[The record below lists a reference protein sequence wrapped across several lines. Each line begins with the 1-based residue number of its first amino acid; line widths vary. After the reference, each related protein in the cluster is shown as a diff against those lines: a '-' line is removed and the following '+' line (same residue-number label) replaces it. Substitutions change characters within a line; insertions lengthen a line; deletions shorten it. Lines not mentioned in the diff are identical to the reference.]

1 MTLRSRSIPHLFAAL
16 LSLAACN
23 DDTAMSGTSADASTT
38 GGISVSATSADP
50 PTGEPT
56 SGASASGTG
65 EPVPEVTRVVYSRY
79 DALYRITALR
89 GVEIVD
95 GAPQP
100 PQTLLSAPPDGSL
113 QAMIDTLD
121 LPRWLPYTVS
131 GPAPSHFWLVEST
144 TFAIH
149 ELPVPPGSAFGPARL
164 NARGTAVI
172 LPAAEG
178 AQQAPFMVCTIAEDG
193 ACPLH
198 ELDPSLPP
206 DVVLDD
212 VRELSVS
219 RGWVVYTTRPALGD
233 GFDVHLAALDSLDL
247 PLLIASFPTASA
259 LRTALAPDDGTIY
272 FDVTGPQSLEHV
284 AVDLG
289 ADGPGPPVALHPPLI
304 GPELAYTW
312 APDMSAL
319 LLFSG
324 ADEFGDLHLVEIDG
338 ASAGPMQLIHA
349 DAPGHAYHSPRAI
362 AHVSADGARI
372 LYISD
377 HETPGTTQLY
387 LVDRA
392 APGKP
397 PKRLNGPL
405 TPGERVRSG
414 AFLRDPD
421 HVVYFAHTPTEPAQ
435 ARLVRATVEG
445 PTNNQTL
452 SPPLFDAMIDSVK
465 ESADGS
471 RLVYSAHSVDI
482 GWGLHYVDLTDPEL
496 VSNNLGDLVPIPN
509 PLWSDFSAS
518 GRQFFVSLGQPD
530 AQAQNPLGVAMI
542 PLDPLADAVLLSDPD
557 ERGFFVSVAPPN

>member
-1 MTLRSRSIPHLFAAL
+1 MTLRSRFIPLIPAAL

-23 DDTAMSGTSADASTT
+23 DDTAMSGASADASTT

-56 SGASASGTG
+56 SSGPAG
-65 EPVPEVTRVVYSRY
+65 PEVTRVVYSRL
-79 DALYRITALR
+79 DPLYRTTALR
-89 GVEIVD
+89 GVELVD

-100 PQTLLSAPPDGSL
+100 PQTRLAAPPGGSL
-113 QAMIDTLD
+113 QSMIDTLD
-121 LPRWLPYTVS
+121 RPRWLPYTVS
-131 GPAPSHFWLVEST
+131 GPDPAHLWLVEST
-144 TFAIH
+144 TFAVH
-149 ELPVPPGSAFGPARL
+149 EPPVPPGSAFGPARL
-164 NARGTAVI
+164 DARGTGVI
-172 LPAAEG
+172 LPAAAG
-178 AQQAPFMVCTIAEDG
+178 AEQAPFMVCTIAEDG
-193 ACPLH
+193 ACHLH

-206 DVVLDD
+206 DVLLDD
-212 VRELSVS
+212 VRELSAS
-219 RGWVVYTTRPALGD
+219 RGWVVYTTRPAVGD

-247 PLLIASFPTASA
+247 PLLLASFPAATT
-259 LRTALAPDDGTIY
+259 LRTALAPDDRAIY

-284 AVDLG
+284 AVDLD
-289 ADGPGPPVALHPPLI
+289 ADVPGPPVALHPPLV
-304 GPELAYTW
+304 GPELASTW

-338 ASAGPMQLIHA
+338 ATAGPMQPIHA
-349 DAPGHAYHSPRAI
+349 GAPGHAYHSPRAV

-372 LYISD
+372 LYFSD

-405 TPGERVRSG
+405 APGERVRSG
-414 AFLRDPD
+414 AFLRDPG
-421 HVVYFAHTPTEPAQ
+421 HAVYFAHTPTEPAR
-435 ARLVRATVEG
+435 ARLVRTTLDGSANE
-445 PTNNQTL
+445 QTL
-452 SPPLFDAMIDSVK
+452 SPPIFDAMIDSVK

-471 RLVYSAHSVDI
+471 RLVYSARGVDD
-482 GWGLHYVDLTDPEL
+482 GWVLHYVDLTDPDL
-496 VSNNLGDLVPIPN
+496 ASNPLDDLAPIPEL
-509 PLWSDFSAS
+509 LWSDFSAS
-518 GRQFFVSLGQPD
+518 GRQFFVSLGEAD

-557 ERGFFVSVAPPN
+557 ERGFFVHVAPSN